1 MGLRVAL
8 RAPERFNAWV
18 GCRPWFLAGLLA
30 LTGSCREGE
39 PRVLYLSQFVQS
51 GEHGVFLNEALVFH
65 FTRELDQ
72 TSVTRETVRI
82 VDEEGV
88 PARGRLLVRRSQ
100 LRFLPEF
107 PLESDL
113 SDGGFRPGTRY
124 SVEVLGFPSPDGLR
138 ARSGEPLAATV
149 RTQFWTASVSE
160 DGDEPLFTDD
170 TLDQALPLHLV
181 ASRLTPL
188 DPIRLSCAE
197 PLHPGTL
204 NADDFVFGIGIGTEQ
219 RIPLSARLVRNDSEG
234 ALIELRATTEGAQQV
249 YRGLTPG
256 RYGLWVDPSTM
267 RLRDFGGHVALP
279 AWSHGALPTWSQSI
293 IEVVEADNEGRAEGR
308 LLSFLETELRS
319 PEAVDGADG
328 TARWGADGV
337 VSVLLPE
344 SAGSGADGAV
354 SLSEDESR
362 DDIQAHSLT
371 LDRGVRCQL
380 GAQGTVVL
388 RAQGRLE
395 VGGVLTRTLD
405 EEEREERTHWA
416 QWFEECLPTEVT
428 VQTFIDRLRERDARP
443 SWTILVAGGDLV
455 VTGRIEVDGPLLLVA
470 GGRIRVSGKIH
481 TPLDRR
487 VGEGA
492 GLQELRRLRLQ
503 PVGDNVLAAPLRY
516 SVLSTAL
523 RPQSVENWLPARVGG
538 YSGAGSYEVRFLGE
552 REGPDRRVSVTAP
565 VEDPVLLVGC
575 QAVRLLIDLHV
586 TPGEVWDPPRVDFV
600 ELSWE

>member
-1 MGLRVAL
+1 M
-8 RAPERFNAWV
+8 
-18 GCRPWFLAGLLA
+18 
-30 LTGSCREGE
+30 
-39 PRVLYLSQFVQS
+39 LYLSQFVQAA
-51 GEHGVFLNEALVFH
+51 EHGVFLNEPLVFH

-82 VDEEGV
+82 VDEAGV

-100 LRFLPEF
+100 LRFLPEL

-124 SVEVLGFPSPDGLR
+124 SVELLGFPSPDGLR
-138 ARSGEPLAATV
+138 ARSGEPLAASV
-149 RTQFWTASVSE
+149 RTQFWTASVDAE
-160 DGDEPLFTDD
+160 EGGPLFTDD
-170 TLDQALPLHLV
+170 TLDQAFPLHLV
-181 ASRLTPL
+181 SSRVTPL
-188 DPIRLSCAE
+188 EPIRLSCEE

-204 NADDFVFGIGIGTEQ
+204 DADDFVFGVGPDQ
-219 RIPLSARLVRNDSEG
+219 RIPLSARLVRNDSDG
-234 ALIELRATTEGAQQV
+234 ALIELRAITEGAQQV

-256 RYGLWVDPSTM
+256 RYGLWVDPRTM
-267 RLRDFGGHVALP
+267 QLRDFGGHVVLP
-279 AWSHGALPTWSQSI
+279 AWSRAAMPTWSQSI
-293 IEVVEADNEGRAEGR
+293 IEVVEADHESRSRGR
-308 LLSFLETELRS
+308 LLSFLEPELRS
-319 PEAVDGADG
+319 PEAVEGADG

-344 SAGSGADGAV
+344 SAGSGVDGQVVLAGREPADDV
-354 SLSEDESR
+354 
-362 DDIQAHSLT
+362 QAHGLVLERGRRCELT
-371 LDRGVRCQL
+371 
-380 GAQGTVVL
+380 APGTVVL

-395 VGGVLTRTLD
+395 IDGILERTLD
-405 EEEREERTHWA
+405 GAQLEERTSWS
-416 QWFEECLPTEVT
+416 QWFEECLPSEVS
-428 VQTFIDRLRERDARP
+428 VLTFIERLRARDERP

-470 GGRIRVSGKIH
+470 GGRIRVGGKIH

-492 GLQELRRLRLQ
+492 GLQELQRLRLQ

-516 SVLSTAL
+516 SVLSTAI
-523 RPQSVENWLPARVGG
+523 RPQSVESWLPARVGG
-538 YSGAGSYEVRFLGE
+538 YAGAGSYEVRFVGE
-552 REGPDRRVSVTAP
+552 REGPDRRVSVTDP

-586 TPGEVWDPPRVDFV
+586 SPGPVWDPPRVDFV